1 MALPKAGKDGI
12 SETSRYHCNKY
23 RVGMIL
29 EYYKELTI
37 MAADEKEARHLAE
50 VRVRSRQVRMLGA
63 GYSLG
68 DIEPILVEE
77 IKQ

>member
-1 MALPKAGKDGI
+1 MALPKAGKNGL
-12 SETSRYHCNKY
+12 SKASRYYCNQYK
-23 RVGMIL
+23 VGMIL

-37 MAADEKEARHLAE
+37 LAADEKEAKHLAE

-77 IKQ
+77 VKQ